1 MLENDKNNHESHKE
15 ENTSDLIPFPEKEI
29 KYGETPYRW
38 FFLIS
43 YSLSAFSN
51 QMQWVTFSS
60 IATDFSNNYEISLW
74 KVNMFSLIYM
84 ITNLILSLPEAWM
97 LDKFSIRF
105 TLIFAA
111 GCNIIGSGLKLLVNK
126 DNSLVS
132 CYIGQILASLFQP
145 YCLIRPGKL
154 LLIGLG
160 KISELLFVPYV
171 VWQLLSEHLL
181 VFCGI

>member
-1 MLENDKNNHESHKE
+1 MSDNIENNIESQKD
-15 ENTSDLIPFPEKEI
+15 ENSSDLIPFPEKEI

-51 QMQWVTFSS
+51 QIQWVAFSS
-60 IATDFSNNYEISLW
+60 IAIDFSNNYETSLW

-97 LDKFSIRF
+97 LDKFCIRF

-111 GCNIIGSGLKLLVNK
+111 
-126 DNSLVS
+126 
-132 CYIGQILASLFQP
+132 A
-145 YCLIRPGKL
+145 
-154 LLIGLG
+154 
-160 KISELLFVPYV
+160 
-171 VWQLLSEHLL
+171 
-181 VFCGI
+181 